1 MITTRLIGLILLLC
15 TIGYMAAACTTIAP
29 PGYDA
34 ASEQRAADQIEWQ
47 DDPWR

>member
-1 MITTRLIGLILLLC
+1 MITTRLIAFILLIG
-15 TIGYMAAACTTIAP
+15 TIGYMAAACSTVAP

-34 ASEQRAADQIEWQ
+34 MSEQRAADQIEWQ

>member
-1 MITTRLIGLILLLC
+1 MITTRFITFVLLLC
-15 TIGYMAAACTTIAP
+15 AIGYMAAACATIAP

-34 ASEQRAADQIEWQ
+34 MSEQRAADQIEWQ